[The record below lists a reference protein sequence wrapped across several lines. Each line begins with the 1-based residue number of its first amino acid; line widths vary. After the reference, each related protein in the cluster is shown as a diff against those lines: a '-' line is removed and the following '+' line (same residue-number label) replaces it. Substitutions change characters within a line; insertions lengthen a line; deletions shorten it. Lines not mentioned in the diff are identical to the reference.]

1 MALKTLIPI
10 ARPTLDQTEVDAAA
24 RAILSGWVTQG
35 PEVAAFEREFAAA
48 VGAPHA
54 CALSS
59 GTTALHAALLAVG
72 VQPGDEVI
80 TASHS
85 FIATANAIRYCG
97 ARPVFVDIQPGTY
110 NMDPAIVDRAVGPK
124 TRAIL
129 AVHQVGLPCDLDRM
143 LEIAQRRGVAL
154 VEDAACAIGSQA
166 RVGGDWTPVGRP
178 HGEAACFSFHPRKLV
193 TTGDGGM
200 VTTRDAGIDA
210 RLRAL
215 RHHGMSVSDLARH
228 ASDRVTFETYPTLGF
243 NFRMTDV
250 QGAVGRV
257 QLGRLPAMLA
267 RRRARAARYGSL
279 LASIPGVGLPF
290 VPEFARPNWQT
301 YTVRLPEGRDQRA
314 VMQAMLDAGV
324 ATRRGVMCAHR
335 EAAYPRET
343 WTCGASPACDR
354 RSEPCPHL
362 PHSEA
367 AQDRT
372 IAIPLFDGLTDDD
385 QSRVAEAL
393 ASACRA

>member
-1 MALKTLIPI
+1 MALKPLTPI

-59 GTTALHAALLAVG
+59 GTTALHAALVAVG

-85 FIATANAIRYCG
+85 FIATAKGIRYCG
-97 ARPVFVDIQPGTY
+97 ARPVFVDIQPDTY
-110 NMDPAIVDRAVGPK
+110 NLDPAIVDRAVGPK

-250 QGAVGRV
+250 QGAIGRV
-257 QLGRLPAMLA
+257 QLARLPAMLA

-279 LASIPGVGLPF
+279 LPSIPGVGLPF

-301 YTVRLPEGRDQRA
+301 YTGRLPEGRDQRA
-314 VMQAMLDAGV
+314 AKQGSVDAGV
-324 ATRRGVMCAHR
+324 ATR
-335 EAAYPRET
+335 
-343 WTCGASPACDR
+343 
-354 RSEPCPHL
+354 
-362 PHSEA
+362 
-367 AQDRT
+367 
-372 IAIPLFDGLTDDD
+372 
-385 QSRVAEAL
+385 
-393 ASACRA
+393 

>member
-1 MALKTLIPI
+1 MPVKSLIPI
-10 ARPTLDQTEVDAAA
+10 AKPLLDQADVDAAA

-54 CALSS
+54 CAVSS

-97 ARPVFVDIQPGTY
+97 ATPVFVDIRADTY
-110 NMDPAIVDRAVGPK
+110 NLDPAIVDRAVGPK

-129 AVHQVGLPCDLDRM
+129 AVHQVGLPCDLERLID
-143 LEIAQRRGVAL
+143 IARRAGVAL
-154 VEDAACAIGSQA
+154 VEDAACAIGSDVRVASEWA
-166 RVGGDWTPVGRP
+166 RVGRP
-178 HGEAACFSFHPRKLV
+178 HGDAACFSFHPRKLV

-200 VTTRDAGIDA
+200 IATRDAAIDA

-228 ASDRVTFETYPTLGF
+228 ASDRVTFEAYATLGF

-250 QGAVGRV
+250 QAAIGRV
-257 QLGRLPAMLA
+257 QLSRLPAMLA
-267 RRRARAARYGSL
+267 RRRALAARYQSL
-279 LASIPGVGLPF
+279 LAPVAGLGLPV
-290 VPEFARPNWQT
+290 VPEYTRPNWQT
-301 YTVRLPEGRDQRA
+301 YTVRLPEGRDQKT
-314 VMQAMLDAGV
+314 VMQAMLDAGI

-343 WTCGASPACDR
+343 WTCGADRACGQR
-354 RSEPCPHL
+354 PGPCPHL
-362 PHSEA
+362 RQSEA

-372 IAIPLFDGLTDDD
+372 IAIPLFDGMTDDD
-385 QSRVAEAL
+385 QARVAATL
-393 ASACRA
+393 ASSLA

>member
-10 ARPTLDQTEVDAAA
+10 ARPTLDQAEVEAAA

-35 PEVAAFEREFAAA
+35 PEVAAFEREFATA

-85 FIATANAIRYCG
+85 FIATANVIRYCG
-97 ARPVFVDIQPGTY
+97 ARPVFVDIQPDTY

-143 LEIAQRRGVAL
+143 LEIARRRGVAL
-154 VEDAACAIGSQA
+154 VEDAACAIGSDV
-166 RVGGDWTPVGRP
+166 RVGGEWAPVGRP
-178 HGEAACFSFHPRKLV
+178 HGDAACFSFHPRKLV

-200 VTTRDAGIDA
+200 VTTRDAVIDA

-257 QLGRLPAMLA
+257 QLARLPAMLA
-267 RRRARAARYGSL
+267 RRRAQVARYNSL
-279 LASIPGVGLPF
+279 FASIPGLGLPS
-290 VPEFARPNWQT
+290 VPEYARPNWQT
-301 YTVRLPEGRDQRA
+301 YTVRLPEGRDQKA
-314 VMQAMLDAGV
+314 VMQSMLDAGV

-335 EAAYPRET
+335 EAAYPRDT
-343 WTCGASPACDR
+343 WTCGTSPACDR
-354 RSEPCPHL
+354 RSESCPHL

-367 AQDRT
+367 AQDHT